1 MRKIGTMILKE
12 IRQLRRDPRMLFML
26 IAAPVVQLLL
36 LGYAANLDVKD
47 IPVMVCD
54 LDASAESR
62 NFVSQFVHSGYFEL
76 RKVTGRLADIDVSI
90 DRGRTN
96 LAVVIPKDMGR
107 DLARRAPVPIQ
118 IIVDGSESQSAII
131 ALSYATQIAQSYS
144 RKLMVERL
152 ERLAPGLTL
161 VRVDPE
167 VRVWYNPDLKSRNFL
182 VPGVLG
188 LLLMVSTM
196 ILTSLAIV
204 KEKEMG
210 TLEQLVVT
218 PIRSGELILGK
229 LVPFFFLGL
238 IDITLVALVATL
250 WFRIPMK
257 GSPLL
262 FVALSPIF
270 LLTTLGLGLF
280 TSTIS
285 RSQQQAMM
293 TAVFTIMPMILLSG
307 FVFPIAN
314 MPKIIQYLTYLIP
327 LRYYLVIIRG
337 LFLKGVDFWDLWPS
351 TLSLLIFGAAILALS
366 VIRFRKKIE

>member
-1 MRKIGTMILKE
+1 MIRKE
-12 IRQLRRDPRMLFML
+12 IIQLRRDPRMFFMM
-26 IAAPVVQLLL
+26 IAAPVIQLLL
-36 LGYAANLDVKD
+36 LGYAANLDVKN
-47 IPVMVCD
+47 IPVTFCD

-62 NFVSQFVHSGYFEL
+62 NFVSQFIHSGYFEL
-76 RKVTGRLADIDVSI
+76 RNVTGRLADIDVSI
-90 DRGRTN
+90 DRGRTS

-229 LVPFFFLGL
+229 LVPFFLLGL

-262 FVALSPIF
+262 FAALSPIF

-366 VIRFRKKIE
+366 VIRFRKRIE

>member
-1 MRKIGTMILKE
+1 VKKIGHIIRKELIELK
-12 IRQLRRDPRMLFML
+12 RDPRMLFML

-36 LGYAANLDVKD
+36 LGYAANLDVKN
-47 IPVMVCD
+47 IPIMFAD

-62 NFVSQFVHSGYFEL
+62 QFISQFVHSGYFNL
-76 RKVTGRLADIDVSI
+76 RRVIGRLDDINAAI
-90 DRGRTN
+90 DRGEAA
-96 LAVVIPKDMGR
+96 LAVVIPEHLGR
-107 DLARRAPVPIQ
+107 DLARRETVPVQ

-144 RKLMVERL
+144 RKIRLERL

-161 VRVDPE
+161 SRVNPQ
-167 VRVWYNPDLKSRNFL
+167 VRVWYNPDLKSRNYL

-188 LLLMVSTM
+188 LLLMVTTM
-196 ILTSLAIV
+196 VLTSLAIV

-210 TLEQLVVT
+210 TLEQLIVT
-218 PIRSGELILGK
+218 PIRSRELILGK
-229 LVPFFFLGL
+229 LTPFFGIGL
-238 IDITLVALVATL
+238 LDIALVVLVATL

-262 FVALSPIF
+262 FAALSPLF

-285 RSQQQAMM
+285 RNQQQAMM
-293 TAVFTIMPMILLSG
+293 TAVFSTMPMILLSG

-314 MPKIIQYLTYLIP
+314 MPRIIQYVTYLIP

-337 LFLKGVDFWDLWPS
+337 LFLKGADFGDLWPS
-351 TLSLLIFGAAILALS
+351 SLSLLIFGVAILALS
-366 VIRFRKKIE
+366 VLRFHKKIE

>member
-1 MRKIGTMILKE
+1 VRKIGTMIRKE
-12 IRQLRRDPRMLFML
+12 IIQLRRDPRMFFMM
-26 IAAPVVQLLL
+26 IAAPVIQLLL
-36 LGYAANLDVKD
+36 LGYAANLDVKN
-47 IPVMVCD
+47 IPVTFCD

-62 NFVSQFVHSGYFEL
+62 NFVSQFIHSGYFEL
-76 RKVTGRLADIDVSI
+76 RNVTGRLANIDVSI
-90 DRGRTN
+90 DRGRTS

-218 PIRSGELILGK
+218 PIRPGELILGK

-257 GSPLL
+257 GSALL
-262 FVALSPIF
+262 FAALSPVF

-366 VIRFRKKIE
+366 AIRFRKKIE